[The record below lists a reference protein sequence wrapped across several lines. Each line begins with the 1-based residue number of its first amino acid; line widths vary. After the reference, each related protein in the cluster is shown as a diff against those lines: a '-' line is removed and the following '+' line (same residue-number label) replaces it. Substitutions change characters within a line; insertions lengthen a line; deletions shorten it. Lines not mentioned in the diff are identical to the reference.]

1 MAQKKILLVEDD
13 QFLHQLY
20 SDLLKN
26 EQYDVTGT
34 VDGTKAFEMI
44 KKNTWDLILLDV
56 MLPGMDGFEI
66 MDTLI
71 KEQIELKCPVI
82 FLTNLDASDNDKK
95 RLSKA
100 ADHWIKSDM
109 SPPQFVEKVNA
120 LLK

>member
-1 MAQKKILLVEDD
+1 MAQKKILLIEDD

-26 EQYDVTGT
+26 EKYDVTGV
-34 VDGTKAFEMI
+34 VDGREAFEMM

-66 MDTLI
+66 LDELTKSQI
-71 KEQIELKCPVI
+71 KLKCPVI
-82 FLTNLDASDNDKK
+82 FLTNLDASDSDKK
-95 RLSKA
+95 KLAKA

-109 SPPQFVEKVNA
+109 APPQFVEKVNA
-120 LLK
+120 VLK

>member
-1 MAQKKILLVEDD
+1 MAQKHILLVEDD

-26 EQYDVTGT
+26 EQYDVTG
-34 VDGTKAFEMI
+34 VLNGTEAFEKI
-44 KKNTWDLILLDV
+44 KMNTWDLILLDV

-66 MDTLI
+66 LDTITKENI
-71 KEQIELKCPVI
+71 KLKCPVVY
-82 FLTNLDASDNDKK
+82 LTNLDGSDSDKK
-95 RLSKA
+95 NLAKA
-100 ADHWIKSDM
+100 QDHWIKSDM

>member
-20 SDLLKN
+20 TDLLKT
-26 EQYDVTGT
+26 EQYDVTG
-34 VDGTKAFEMI
+34 VIDGKDALEKM

-66 MDTLI
+66 MDTLT
-71 KEQIELKCPVI
+71 KEQIKLKCPVI
-82 FLTNLDASDNDKK
+82 FLTNLDASDSDKK
-95 RLSKA
+95 NLAKA
-100 ADHWIKSDM
+100 QDHWIKSDM
-109 SPPQFVEKVNA
+109 APPQFVEKVNA